1 MENDDRTSQFI
12 QVIKGKE
19 DLELLKIFFKKGDY
33 QQNFITALEDE
44 LGLRGYDIE
53 DVARMNNPFKS
64 YMKRATNEALIDIYS
79 DHRGYTDDEVKMVEE
94 ELAKREVDL
103 VGLRKKGMGG
113 EKPNNIWVLY
123 VLVLLSPLVFGLLFG
138 STMGYGGVAPAAIAC
153 LICCLIGLFMGLKYA
168 TSKIETDDST
178 RVFRYNKSARVNGW
192 IIIALALL
200 VILKNMLSIMS
211 A

>member
-138 STMGYGGVAPAAIAC
+138 STMG
-153 LICCLIGLFMGLKYA
+153 
-168 TSKIETDDST
+168 
-178 RVFRYNKSARVNGW
+178 
-192 IIIALALL
+192 
-200 VILKNMLSIMS
+200 
-211 A
+211 